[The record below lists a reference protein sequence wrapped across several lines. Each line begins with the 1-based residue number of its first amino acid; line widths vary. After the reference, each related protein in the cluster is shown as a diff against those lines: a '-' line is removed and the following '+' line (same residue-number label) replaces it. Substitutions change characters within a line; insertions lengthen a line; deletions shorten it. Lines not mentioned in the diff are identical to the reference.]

1 MGPVPPTRI
10 IDLRDKPIACAVCS
24 ESLAIY
30 EFNGDPSTLVCSECS
45 GVGADIAVAMSGCAA
60 ASYQRSSRSNSD
72 SASRGVI
79 SMSATSFPFA
89 VVGEGFDGRRQASY
103 FAPAVFVA

>member
-45 GVGADIAVAMSGCAA
+45 GVGADIAVAMSG
-60 ASYQRSSRSNSD
+60 
-72 SASRGVI
+72 
-79 SMSATSFPFA
+79 
-89 VVGEGFDGRRQASY
+89 
-103 FAPAVFVA
+103 

>member
-45 GVGADIAVAMSGCAA
+45 GVGADIAVADIAVAMSG
-60 ASYQRSSRSNSD
+60 
-72 SASRGVI
+72 
-79 SMSATSFPFA
+79 
-89 VVGEGFDGRRQASY
+89 
-103 FAPAVFVA
+103 